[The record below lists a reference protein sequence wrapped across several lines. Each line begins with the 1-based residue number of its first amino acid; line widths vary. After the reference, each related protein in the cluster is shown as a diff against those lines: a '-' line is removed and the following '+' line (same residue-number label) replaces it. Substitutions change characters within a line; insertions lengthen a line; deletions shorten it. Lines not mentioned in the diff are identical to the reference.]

1 MPLCIVLVQKKTMKL
16 KLLFVIALL
25 GTGTLFAQKVK
36 DNEIIRKVLPV
47 ADFQR
52 IGLAISAQVDIRYG
66 AVQQV
71 EFVGPAQLLN
81 EINTEVK
88 HGEWAIEWRSKL
100 KSSSNITLIITL
112 PELRSLAVAGS
123 GSIKALSAFPPT
135 QKLDLTIAGSGKIT
149 FMGETADLR
158 VSIAGSGNVTADQ
171 VRSKSCVV
179 DIAGSGTA
187 KVNAVEKLTVAI
199 AGSGKV
205 SYQGRPSVKSSIAGS
220 GTIRTVE

>member
-1 MPLCIVLVQKKTMKL
+1 MPLCIVLVKKKTMKL

-66 AVQQV
+66 PVQQV

-158 VSIAGSGNVTADQ
+158 VSIAGSGIVTADQ
-171 VRSKSCVV
+171 VRSKTCNV

-220 GTIRTVE
+220 GSVWTVE